1 MSKRALSLLKDLGLL
16 RGNLPA
22 DLHEITNEAL
32 AAKLHSYFD
41 ERTKNLDSD
50 INGVNVNRDL
60 SCLISSFSA
69 RNCKQ
74 TILPSSLIHKHMI
87 ADDPVC
93 KFGAPETEAV
103 KNHREYIG
111 ITSTGVP
118 DRNAIHNA
126 LMHFSEL
133 IPLIQADL
141 LTIVPLRK
149 LHMPGEQI
157 PLYYSEDRFRSEI
170 PENIHDFIHQSA
182 CVKPV
187 IRKHDTGELVVL
199 GQDASEPSRGI
210 QIGFQN
216 DFFGSGVSLYLFQEM
231 EAEGVD
237 QATGNLRF
245 RMSWDPDKPMDRGTY
260 NAWVYQSI
268 NRTII
273 ARLSAITS
281 ESRLASR
288 LGHSYLT
295 ESSFEAE
302 LLRQSGFRGEDT
314 TSNSMNFLSANES
327 LIEMPS
333 AETVVRLREKNEP
346 SFDRFR
352 ASLLDI
358 GELLSGV
365 PDYEFE
371 SKAQRLF
378 WSEVQPQVD
387 EIKGA
392 IRRIQVSGAKGS
404 LVALGGI
411 AITVATGTAIP
422 LIAAG
427 LYAGSGA
434 LTEVLPSVSEYMSK
448 RSKPEY
454 VWARLAK

>member
-1 MSKRALSLLKDLGLL
+1 
-16 RGNLPA
+16 
-22 DLHEITNEAL
+22 
-32 AAKLHSYFD
+32 
-41 ERTKNLDSD
+41 
-50 INGVNVNRDL
+50 
-60 SCLISSFSA
+60 
-69 RNCKQ
+69 
-74 TILPSSLIHKHMI
+74 
-87 ADDPVC
+87 
-93 KFGAPETEAV
+93 
-103 KNHREYIG
+103 
-111 ITSTGVP
+111 
-118 DRNAIHNA
+118 
-126 LMHFSEL
+126 MHFSEL

-141 LTIVPLRK
+141 LTIFPLRM

-378 WSEVQPQVD
+378 WSEIQPQVD